1 MISTRVASR
10 SARIAFKGVGNAA
23 RINVANRFLRTK
35 ASPSA
40 QRKSSESKSKFNK
53 TTKASLLTGASSLTL
68 FLSYFLS
75 DNDKDGVS
83 VKEVKMHNRI
93 DDCWIVID
101 NEVYDIT
108 KFLSQHP
115 GGVARLMEFAGRDA
129 TERFYQMHSS
139 ATLEKMKEH
148 LVYIGKLKGAFDKEL
163 SEEEIRIIEHK
174 AKIPPLR
181 KIFCLSDFEAVA
193 KQVLPKSTFFYYATG
208 SSDEYTLREN
218 HYAYSRVFFRPK
230 ILQDIEEV
238 DTSTKFLGAK
248 VDLPIY
254 ITAFAGSRLAHP
266 MGELN
271 LQSAAY
277 DANVM
282 QMVPKQNSYSHE
294 EFFPHVPDDQNQW
307 LQFHFDTPEELDNLD
322 KWVERAGTL
331 PSAKGLFFNVDLAD
345 IGNREKDSR
354 QRASQ
359 PGSEYLDEMTDN
371 KFGSHP
377 KITWSTIERVMKN
390 THLPVALKG
399 VQRGEDVVIAA
410 QKGVKAVILSN
421 HGGRQLD
428 FSRPPLE
435 VLVEAKQMLKEKNL
449 DGKIEIY
456 LDGGVRRGSDIL
468 KALCLGA
475 TGVGMGRPFL
485 YAMSGYG
492 EEGVTHLFNILRTE
506 IENNMRLLGVDK
518 IEDLDESLVD
528 FRSLSFKNPRIND
541 ALYDQAYEPLQF
553 PEFK

>member
-1 MISTRVASR
+1 MLSTRVASR
-10 SARIAFKGVGNAA
+10 SAKYALKNIAC
-23 RINVANRFLRTK
+23 INGANRFLRTK

-40 QRKSSESKSKFNK
+40 QGKLSESRVRFNK

-68 FLSYFLS
+68 FLSYFLF

-83 VKEVKMHNRI
+83 VKEVKKHNRI

-108 KFLSQHP
+108 KFLTIHP
-115 GGVARLMEFAGRDA
+115 GGVARLMEFAGNDA
-129 TERFYQMHSS
+129 TEKFHQMHSS

-148 LVYIGKLKGAFDKEL
+148 LVYIGKLKGAFENEL
-163 SEEEIRIIEHK
+163 TEEEISILQHK
-174 AKIPPLR
+174 ATIPPLR

-230 ILQDIEEV
+230 ILQDINEV
-238 DTSTKFLGAK
+238 DTSTKFMGAK

-266 MGELN
+266 LGELN
-271 LQSAAY
+271 LQAASY

-282 QMVPKQNSYSHE
+282 QMVPKQNSYSFE
-294 EFFPHVPDDQNQW
+294 EFFSNVPDDQNQW
-307 LQFHFDTPEELDNLD
+307 MQYHFDTQEELDNLD
-322 KWVERAGTL
+322 SWVEKSSAL

-359 PGSEYLDEMTDN
+359 PGSEYLNEMTDN
-371 KFGSHP
+371 QFGSHP
-377 KITWSTIERVMKN
+377 KITWSTIERIIKN

-410 QKGVKAVILSN
+410 EKGVSAVILSN

-435 VLVEAKQMLKEKNL
+435 VLVEAKQMLREKDL

-518 IEDLDESLVD
+518 IEDLNESLVD
-528 FRSLSFKNPRIND
+528 ARSLSLKNPRIND
-541 ALYDQAYEPLQF
+541 ALYDQAYEPMQF